1 MKRLIII
8 PSLLVSFIIFGQTNN
23 KGTFKVRKLKSDSE
37 VFQIV
42 EVMPSFPG
50 GQGALIQFLATN
62 TNYPSEAKV
71 NNISGTVYVTF
82 VVNKDGTIRD
92 VRVIRGVTKLLDE
105 EAIRVV
111 KLMPKWIPGKTRGKN
126 VDVAYNI
133 PIKFIL
139 K

>member
-1 MKRLIII
+1 M
-8 PSLLVSFIIFGQTNN
+8 
-23 KGTFKVRKLKSDSE
+23 
-37 VFQIV
+37 
-42 EVMPSFPG
+42 
-50 GQGALIQFLATN
+50 QFLATN
-62 TNYPSEAKV
+62 TNYPSEAKI

-92 VRVIRGVTKLLDE
+92 VRVVRGVTKLLDE